1 MTGFGRAQGQAGA
14 WNVDIAIRTVNHRF
28 LDLGL
33 RLREDHA
40 ELEPAIRRV
49 VSASIHRGKVEVAVR
64 LRRTVEPEHEIKINE
79 ALLEKLLSRFSGL
92 AERFSIGGR
101 LEVRDVLTV
110 PEVVRVETG
119 GESLT
124 PEECDEVAS
133 TAKRAVAELVRM
145 REAEG
150 ALLAADLLERLE
162 FMRQHLGR
170 ISSARGDVVLR
181 LHSQLKERLA
191 ILFADVPL
199 DSGRLE
205 QEAVILADRSDVT
218 EEVTRLSAHLEQ
230 FQGLLKR
237 GGEPVG
243 KKMDFLTQEI
253 QREINTIGS
262 KSRDL
267 SITREIVDMKTETEK
282 IREQVQNLE

>member
-1 MTGFGRAQGQAGA
+1 MTGFGRAQGTAGP
-14 WNVDIAIRTVNHRF
+14 WSVDIAIRSVNHRF

-40 ELEPAIRRV
+40 ELEPVLRRV
-49 VSASIHRGKVEVAVR
+49 VSSEIHRGKVEVAVR

-79 ALLEKLLSRFSGL
+79 ALLETLLSRFSAL
-92 AERFSIGGR
+92 AEKFSIGGK

-110 PEVVRVETG
+110 PQVVRVETS
-119 GESLT
+119 GENLT
-124 PEECDEVAS
+124 SQECEDVAS
-133 TAKRAVAELVRM
+133 TASRAVGELVQM

-162 FMRQHLGR
+162 FMERHLGR
-170 ISSARGDVVLR
+170 ISSVRGDVVAR

-191 ILFADVPL
+191 LLLADVPL

-205 QEAVILADRSDVT
+205 QEAVILADRSDIA
-218 EEVTRLSAHLEQ
+218 EELTRLSSHLKQ
-230 FQGLLKR
+230 FKDLLAR
-237 GGEPVG
+237 SGEPVG

-267 SITREIVDMKTETEK
+267 SITREVVDMKTETEK